1 MLYVTDEAHRYLD
14 ALEARSPMG
23 SQGFHVF
30 PQALK
35 IDFVLRAPAYNAIAK
50 VEDLKGGMERIA
62 AAAGVPT
69 PFLPHSTGT
78 ERHSNANM
86 PCANFDL
93 TTSDEPLAK
102 DVLRRLCNIYAA
114 DYTCFGYEL
123 PEACRER

>member
-1 MLYVTDEAHRYLD
+1 
-14 ALEARSPMG
+14 MG

-50 VEDLKGGMERIA
+50 VEDLKAGMERIA

-69 PFLPHSTGT
+69 PSLPHSTGK
-78 ERHSNANM
+78 ERHTNAGM
-86 PCANFDL
+86 ACAKFDL
-93 TTSDEPLAK
+93 MTSDEPLAK
-102 DVLRRLCNIYAA
+102 EVLRRLCKIYAA

-123 PEACRER
+123 PEACQER